1 MFISLIHAYQDPHNY
16 AIKATRAFISK
27 GLFLICLASMLCCMY
42 NRNRRITWLFLFGKV
57 AHPVSLPMLAQGGIV
72 GAYPQL

>member
-1 MFISLIHAYQDPHNY
+1 MFIHVIHAYQDPRNY
-16 AIKATRAFISK
+16 TIKATRALLSK
-27 GLFLICLASMLCCMY
+27 GLFLTCLATMLCCMY

-57 AHPVSLPMLAQGGIV
+57 AHPAPLPMLAQGGIV